1 MRKGYLVTVV
11 FSVFFVLFVAL
22 PGIAGADIVLE
33 KPKASVGIDLM
44 KALQL
49 RKSTKSYITK
59 EISFE
64 ALSTILWAANGVNRE
79 KGKRT
84 APSSYGRHYMDIYVV
99 SNQGVHLYDPLKHC
113 LRVVLNEN
121 IKTLIA
127 VQKYVEEASHIIV
140 MVADSTRFH
149 PLTKIKMAA
158 AYATAGCIA
167 QNIYLTAN
175 SMNLGTCLVVNLKAD
190 VIRDKLKLKEHETP
204 VFIMPLGYPK

>member
-1 MRKGYLVTVV
+1 
-11 FSVFFVLFVAL
+11 
-22 PGIAGADIVLE
+22 
-33 KPKASVGIDLM
+33 
-44 KALQL
+44 
-49 RKSTKSYITK
+49 
-59 EISFE
+59 
-64 ALSTILWAANGVNRE
+64 
-79 KGKRT
+79 
-84 APSSYGRHYMDIYVV
+84 MDIYVV

-113 LRVVLNEN
+113 LRVVSNEN

-127 VQKYVEEASHIIV
+127 LQEYVGEASHIIV
-140 MVADSTRFH
+140 MVVDSTRFH